1 MRNMINEWCQEINM
15 PIREMT
21 TQEIGQNP
29 FDFAYIIGGE
39 GGRVVVCVN
48 RNFPSRLH
56 FNMQINFAQ
65 SQRERTSTMNEGE
78 WDDFLLKITDR
89 LTTYGVDWSF
99 NQEGHQ
105 MNVLTMFKFIDE
117 SSMDRDRFFQ
127 TISRSQVIIS
137 QLIRFLNITLGTE
150 QSTTTPTGSD
160 TGSSDTG
167 PAMYG

>member
-1 MRNMINEWCQEINM
+1 MKNMINEWCQEINM
-15 PIREMT
+15 SIREMT
-21 TQEIGQNP
+21 TQEIGKDP

-39 GGRVVVCVN
+39 SIRVVVYVN
-48 RNFPSRLH
+48 RNVPRRLH
-56 FNMQINFAQ
+56 FNMQINFGQ

-78 WDDFLLKITDR
+78 WNDFLLKITDR

-99 NQEGHQ
+99 QQEEHQ
-105 MNVLTMFKFIDE
+105 MNMLTMFKFIDE
-117 SSMDRDRFFQ
+117 SSLDRDRFFQ
-127 TISRSQVIIS
+127 TINRCQVIIT
-137 QLIRFLNITLGTE
+137 QLVRFLNITLGTE